1 MIYML
6 AFLSS
11 SMAMLLSKFRIDY
24 SDLVIIT
31 DVDVPPKSKTK
42 KWFDDLIR
50 PLLQS
55 ANNGLLFIEYSSMVS
70 ITSLNY
76 RRASINGR
84 RTRGFPI

>member
-1 MIYML
+1 
-6 AFLSS
+6 
-11 SMAMLLSKFRIDY
+11 MLLSKFRIDY

-55 ANNGLLFIEYSSMVS
+55 ANNEGPQLTAGELEAF
-70 ITSLNY
+70 
-76 RRASINGR
+76 
-84 RTRGFPI
+84 